1 MLHHMA
7 DSVTQPAG
15 QAGPGT
21 TPRTEPAGGSGGA
34 RGTRW
39 GVLLPTFDSLGWGT
53 PVVAAAKEA
62 ERAGFDAVWAG
73 DHLMFHQPVLDSLCS
88 LAAAA
93 AVTGQA
99 ALGISVLQL
108 ALRHPAWTAKQLATI
123 DALAPGRLRL
133 GVGIGGEYP
142 EEFTAAG
149 ISRATRAR
157 RLDEIMQVLPAML
170 AGEPVHHHGPL
181 APVHTTGLRP
191 RVSTFPP
198 VTVGG
203 RSDAALRRAA
213 RYGDQ
218 WMGIWMSPRTVQG
231 CAEKLAAF
239 AAEQGRP
246 VPSIAMLVM
255 VNVDDDAAAAR
266 RGAAEFIHAHYGMP
280 LERVERWTGHGPP
293 GKVAGLLQEYTA
305 AGVSEFVLMPAA
317 ADVLAQ
323 YQRLAAVRDLVSPAP
338 GTVDA
343 GDEPHP
349 SVPGD
354 SVNPA

>member
-1 MLHHMA
+1 MLHLMA
-7 DSVTQPAG
+7 DSVTEPAG
-15 QAGPGT
+15 QAGRDATSRGK
-21 TPRTEPAGGSGGA
+21 PAGRNGGA
-34 RGTRW
+34 RDTRW

-93 AVTGQA
+93 AVTGRA
-99 ALGISVLQL
+99 ALGVSVLQL
-108 ALRHPAWTAKQLATI
+108 ALRHPVWAAKQLATI

-149 ISRATRAR
+149 VSRATRGR

-170 AGEPVHHHGPL
+170 AGGPVHHDGPL
-181 APVHTTGLRP
+181 APVHTSGLRP
-191 RVSTFPP
+191 AVSVLPP

-218 WMGIWMSPRTVQG
+218 WMGMWMSARTVQD
-231 CAEKLAAF
+231 CAGKLAAF

-246 VPSIAMLVM
+246 VPSIAMLIL

-266 RGAAEFIHAHYGMP
+266 RGAAEFLHAHYGMP
-280 LERVERWTGHGPP
+280 LERVERWTGYGPP
-293 GKVAGLLQEYTA
+293 GKVAGLLHDYAA

-317 ADVLAQ
+317 ADVLTQ
-323 YQRLAAVRDLVSPAP
+323 YQRLAAIREPASQAP
-338 GTVDA
+338 AAGTE
-343 GDEPHP
+343 GYRLRRLR
-349 SVPGD
+349 
-354 SVNPA
+354 